1 MSLLRSAKTKY
12 YRNFRRKKV
21 IDNKQFW
28 KTIKPPSSD
37 KSVSRDRLNLIAKD
51 EIVKSESET
60 AKSLN
65 KLFSNIVKNLGIPVY
80 DDFDPII
87 ENMKDPVYKAI
98 LKYKNHPSILE
109 IKDIREN
116 SIFCFKEITIEGIEK
131 KITWAAKKPLKI
143 VIFQQQLLKK
153 MQIFLQTLCKKNQCC
168 VQIIN
173 ISQFF
178 ETGWYHT
185 LTQRRQKR
193 FKRKL

>member
-1 MSLLRSAKTKY
+1 M
-12 YRNFRRKKV
+12 
-21 IDNKQFW
+21 
-28 KTIKPPSSD
+28 
-37 KSVSRDRLNLIAKD
+37 IAKD

-60 AKSLN
+60 VKSLN

-131 KITWAAKKPLKI
+131 KIT
-143 VIFQQQLLKK
+143 
-153 MQIFLQTLCKKNQCC
+153 
-168 VQIIN
+168 
-173 ISQFF
+173 
-178 ETGWYHT
+178 
-185 LTQRRQKR
+185 
-193 FKRKL
+193 

>member
-1 MSLLRSAKTKY
+1 M
-12 YRNFRRKKV
+12 
-21 IDNKQFW
+21 
-28 KTIKPPSSD
+28 
-37 KSVSRDRLNLIAKD
+37 IAKD

-98 LKYKNHPSILE
+98 LKYKHHPSILE

-131 KITWAAKKPLKI
+131 KIT
-143 VIFQQQLLKK
+143 
-153 MQIFLQTLCKKNQCC
+153 
-168 VQIIN
+168 
-173 ISQFF
+173 
-178 ETGWYHT
+178 
-185 LTQRRQKR
+185 
-193 FKRKL
+193 

>member
-131 KITWAAKKPLKI
+131 KIT
-143 VIFQQQLLKK
+143 
-153 MQIFLQTLCKKNQCC
+153 
-168 VQIIN
+168 
-173 ISQFF
+173 
-178 ETGWYHT
+178 
-185 LTQRRQKR
+185 
-193 FKRKL
+193 

>member
-109 IKDIREN
+109 IKDMREN

-131 KITWAAKKPLKI
+131 KIT
-143 VIFQQQLLKK
+143 
-153 MQIFLQTLCKKNQCC
+153 
-168 VQIIN
+168 
-173 ISQFF
+173 
-178 ETGWYHT
+178 
-185 LTQRRQKR
+185 
-193 FKRKL
+193 

>member
-1 MSLLRSAKTKY
+1 MSLLRSTKTKY
-12 YRNFRRKKV
+12 YRDFRRKKV

-131 KITWAAKKPLKI
+131 KIT
-143 VIFQQQLLKK
+143 
-153 MQIFLQTLCKKNQCC
+153 
-168 VQIIN
+168 
-173 ISQFF
+173 
-178 ETGWYHT
+178 
-185 LTQRRQKR
+185 
-193 FKRKL
+193 

>member
-60 AKSLN
+60 VKSLN

-131 KITWAAKKPLKI
+131 KIT
-143 VIFQQQLLKK
+143 
-153 MQIFLQTLCKKNQCC
+153 
-168 VQIIN
+168 
-173 ISQFF
+173 
-178 ETGWYHT
+178 
-185 LTQRRQKR
+185 
-193 FKRKL
+193 

>member
-153 MQIFLQTLCKKNQCC
+153 MQIFLQTLCDKNQCC

>member
-1 MSLLRSAKTKY
+1 M
-12 YRNFRRKKV
+12 
-21 IDNKQFW
+21 
-28 KTIKPPSSD
+28 
-37 KSVSRDRLNLIAKD
+37 IAKD

-131 KITWAAKKPLKI
+131 KIT
-143 VIFQQQLLKK
+143 
-153 MQIFLQTLCKKNQCC
+153 
-168 VQIIN
+168 
-173 ISQFF
+173 
-178 ETGWYHT
+178 
-185 LTQRRQKR
+185 
-193 FKRKL
+193 